1 MARRRSR
8 PSVDEVQRDINP
20 SLTSLLDDSVFS
32 TPVLS
37 PVVLPDP
44 VPFSAL
50 PQIEDLREFNPDPEV
65 SANTISG
72 PADVGEV
79 YSPPV
84 SRPTPQKSN
93 HMPRGQ
99 RAFANPERVAVC
111 VRRQQRREVLH
122 ALRRTRR
129 GRGGLRRRNRFSDI
143 RC

>member
-20 SLTSLLDDSVFS
+20 SLTSLLDDSVLS
-32 TPVLS
+32 PPVLS

-50 PQIEDLREFNPDPEV
+50 REIEDLREYDPDP
-65 SANTISG
+65 SSPANTIAG
-72 PADVGEV
+72 AADIGEV
-79 YSPPV
+79 YAPPV
-84 SRPTPQKSN
+84 YRKTPQKLS
-93 HMPRGQ
+93 MPRGQ

-111 VRRQQRREVLH
+111 VRRHQRREVLF
-122 ALRRTRR
+122 ALRRTR
-129 GRGGLRRRNRFSDI
+129 GRGGARRRNRFSNI